1 MMAQPFDCWSGAGKG
16 KCCGRIDGAG
26 KMDEAVLKRYWLN
39 GYIEELLMERNESQ
53 GQTKGE

>member
-1 MMAQPFDCWSGAGKG
+1 
-16 KCCGRIDGAG
+16 
-26 KMDEAVLKRYWLN
+26 MDEAVLKRYWLN